1 MTMNIFAIVRTIH
14 VGVVAILCIV
24 WCVGVGVGVCLC
36 VCASVC
42 FRDAYM
48 RTLKQYVFVSEC
60 ITAVAKMTD
69 ALVDLSLV
77 VDGIPRQIQHSVSD

>member
-1 MTMNIFAIVRTIH
+1 MW
-14 VGVVAILCIV
+14 V
-24 WCVGVGVGVCLC
+24 WVWVC
-36 VCASVC
+36 VCVSVC

-48 RTLKQYVFVSEC
+48 RTLKQYVSVSEC

-77 VDGIPRQIQHSVSD
+77 VDGIPRQIQHSVTD